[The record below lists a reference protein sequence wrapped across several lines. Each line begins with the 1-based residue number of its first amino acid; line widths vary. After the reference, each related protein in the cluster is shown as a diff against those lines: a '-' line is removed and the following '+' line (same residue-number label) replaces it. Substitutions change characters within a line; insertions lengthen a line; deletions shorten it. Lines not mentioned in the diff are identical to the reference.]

1 MGNAHP
7 VNPGEPQRRNP
18 RAATAHDAPAE
29 FPAGHRPIAPQQGTG
44 SAPAMQGHKMPKV
57 NRNYAD

>member
-7 VNPGEPQRRNP
+7 VHPGEPTRRNP
-18 RAATAHDAPAE
+18 RAATAHDVPAE

-44 SAPAMQGHKMPKV
+44 GAPAARMTRVP
-57 NRNYAD
+57 RDYAD